1 MNPAFSL
8 YLDAVRVVAALLV
21 IVYHSNLR
29 LLTTDKLPLSGHG
42 HGAVIVFFVLSG
54 YVIAWITATRETTP
68 HAYWTS
74 RLARFYSVALP
85 VVLVTPLLDVA
96 GASLAPQ
103 FYAGATTHDLAAV
116 RIVASLAFLNEWWAL
131 SIMSFSNVPYWSLC
145 YEFWYYALYA
155 AWCFGGARRRWLV
168 GSGLLLVGPKIV
180 LLAPV
185 WLLGVVLYR
194 WQRWY
199 RVGPV
204 AGALLVA
211 ASWLAYAVFHQAGMS
226 QRGSDWL
233 HLLLGADLH
242 RELAFSRFFITDYL
256 LALIVGVNF
265 IGMRAWLAAPM
276 PSVLVLM
283 LAPAALIRTL
293 AGYTFTAYVLHQ
305 PLLQLFAA
313 VIDGDPRR
321 PWFYLATMGA
331 TLATI
336 AVAGL
341 LTEHQRHHWRRW
353 CGAGL
358 TWVRRRLPAWPAAK
372 GAHG

>member
-1 MNPAFSL
+1 MSPAFSL

-42 HGAVIVFFVLSG
+42 HAAVIVFFVLSG

-85 VVLVTPLLDVA
+85 VVLVTPLLDLA
-96 GASLAPQ
+96 GAALAPQ

-116 RIVASLAFLNEWWAL
+116 RIVASLGFLNEWWGL

-155 AWCFGGARRRWLV
+155 AWTFGGARRGWLV
-168 GSGLLLVGPKIV
+168 GFGLLLVGPKIA

-199 RVGPV
+199 GVGPV

-211 ASWLAYAVFHQAGMS
+211 ASWVAYAVFHQAGMS
-226 QRGSDWL
+226 QQGSDWL
-233 HLLLGADLH
+233 QPLLGSSLH

-256 LALIVGVNF
+256 LALIVAANF

-276 PSVLVLM
+276 PAALVLT
-283 LAPAALIRTL
+283 LAPAVLIRSL

-358 TWVRRRLPAWPAAK
+358 TWARRRLPPWPAAN